1 MQETSP
7 QFIYTEELYKLP
19 GRVIVL
25 LPVPWETVPEDQV
38 VLLSKILSAARF
50 SLQGVQVLCYK
61 DVQLTQLTIFN
72 PAVII
77 SFGVVLTPATALY
90 QPETIEDVTIIQS
103 DELSALTD
111 SKKKDLWGALKKLIL
126 S

>member
-1 MQETSP
+1 MQETST

-61 DVQLTQLTIFN
+61 EVQLSQLTIFN

>member
-61 DVQLTQLTIFN
+61 EVQLSQLTIFN

>member
-1 MQETSP
+1 MQETST

-77 SFGVVLTPATALY
+77 SFGVALTPATALY

>member
-1 MQETSP
+1 MQESST

-25 LPVPWETVPEDQV
+25 LPVPWEAVPEDQI

-61 DVQLTQLTIFN
+61 EVQLSKLIVFN

-77 SFGVVLTPATALY
+77 SFGVALTPSTALY

-103 DELSALTD
+103 DELGALTD